1 MLDRTSTRN
10 LGRILGPI
18 ALATVL
24 VAGCKND
31 QQVKEQ
37 AKAPEQTQPEQQP
50 VAQVQPVVT
59 PAPTQVP
66 VEEPVAVQ
74 APAPVQTRTS
84 RPKTV
89 TPKAPVEPK
98 KEDTAPEPVSVAP
111 VPAVLAVGTALSG
124 SLQNTLSTDKS
135 QVGEAVRVRV
145 TEPVV
150 VDGRTVVPV
159 GSIVHGAVTHVRS
172 AGRVH
177 GAAELTVRFTELELA
192 NGERHAITAEPFRR
206 VVKGD
211 GKETAAEIGGGAA
224 AGGILG
230 GVLGGGD
237 GALKGGAIGA
247 AVGTGIA
254 VATKGDQI
262 VIPAGQTCKVTLTVP
277 ITLTPT
283 STNS

>member
-18 ALATVL
+18 ALATIL
-24 VAGCKND
+24 AAGCKNESA
-31 QQVKEQ
+31 KEQ
-37 AKAPEQTQPEQQP
+37 AKAPEQVQPEQQP
-50 VAQVQPVVT
+50 VAQEQPVVT
-59 PAPTQVP
+59 PAPTQAP
-66 VEEPVAVQ
+66 VEQPVAVQ
-74 APAPVQTRTS
+74 APAPAQTRTS

-98 KEDTAPEPVSVAP
+98 KEDTSPEPVSVAP
-111 VPAVLAVGTALSG
+111 APAVLAVGTALSG
-124 SLQNTLSTDKS
+124 SLQSTLSTEKS
-135 QVGEAVRVRV
+135 QVGEAVNLRV

-150 VDGRTVVPV
+150 VEGRTVVPV
-159 GSIVHGAVTHVRS
+159 GSIVHGTVTHVRS
-172 AGRVH
+172 AGRMH

-192 NGERHAITAEPFRR
+192 SGERHPVTCEPFRR

-211 GKETAAEIGGGAA
+211 GKETAATIGGGAA

-247 AVGTGIA
+247 AVGTGVA
-254 VATKGDQI
+254 VATKGEQI
-262 VIPAGQTCKVTLTVP
+262 VIPAGQSLKVTLTVP
-277 ITLTPT
+277 ITLTG
-283 STNS
+283 TNS